1 MDTNQESRTVALHD
15 ASELKPFLVAV
26 QCSEKGYC
34 LFSCLAS
41 DGEHARNQAADAYP
55 KARMLSAEIQEF
67 VIYSPNESAT
77 GDGAGFW
84 SLEKGWVELN
94 AASLYTKSEC
104 ELLSLPGSLG
114 HDARWVPYS
123 DAHQH
128 YGQ

>member
-1 MDTNQESRTVALHD
+1 METNQEPRTVDLHD
-15 ASELKPFLVAV
+15 VTEMKPFLVAV

-77 GDGAGFW
+77 REGAGFW
-84 SLEKGWVELN
+84 SIEKGWTELSS
-94 AASLYTKSEC
+94 ASLYTKSEC
-104 ELLSLPGSLG
+104 ELLSLPASLG
-114 HDARWVPYS
+114 HDACWMLHE
-123 DAHQH
+123 DAQQH
-128 YGQ
+128 YG